1 MLNKRPVPPLLVSVQ
16 VAGAAPQNYRF
27 TGPFRIGRTED
38 CDVCVKSEFV
48 SRSHM
53 KVDFENGRWVARDL
67 GSSNGV
73 YLDGERV
80 PQVDVNSASTFRLG
94 IEGPTVTLE
103 SSPAVP
109 APPPAANVDN
119 YVERYFTATPD
130 APAGEHTMLVRRAFQ
145 QIQTKQKRKYTNVIA
160 ALGIAVIAA
169 GGYAFYVHLQFGK
182 QRALAESI
190 FYSMKSVDL
199 EIAGMEKLV
208 TDTNNAAGM
217 EAVKNYQKRRK
228 EMEKTYDQF
237 LSSMRTYD
245 PKMSQEDRL
254 ILRVARIFGECELNM
269 PPGFAGEVRTYIRK
283 WQSSPRYKKAIQ
295 LAHDKGYTQRITQ
308 EFLARD
314 LPPQFFY
321 LGMQESDFDPFIS
334 GPMTHK
340 GIAKGMWQF
349 IPETAVKYGM
359 KVGPLLDLRRPDP
372 GDDRHHWEIETTAA
386 SRYIKDLYST
396 DAQASGLLVIAS
408 YNWGEDRVIKLIR
421 SLPMNPHERNFW
433 KLLAAYRDQIP
444 QETYD
449 YVYYIFSAAVI
460 GENPRLFGFDFDNP
474 LGQLEQK

>member
-1 MLNKRPVPPLLVSVQ
+1 MLNKEPVPPLLVSVQ
-16 VAGAAPQNYRF
+16 VAGAPQQNFRF
-27 TGPFRIGRTED
+27 TGPFRIGRTDD

-48 SRSHM
+48 SRSHV

-73 YLDGERV
+73 YLNGERV
-80 PQVDVNSASTFRLG
+80 PQVDIASASTFRLG
-94 IEGPTVTLE
+94 IEGPTVRLE
-103 SSPAVP
+103 SSPADP
-109 APPPAANVDN
+109 APSPAATVDK
-119 YVERYFTATPD
+119 YVERYFTATAG

-145 QIQTKQKRKYTNVIA
+145 QIQTKQKRRYTNVIA
-160 ALGIAVIAA
+160 ALGIAVIAVA
-169 GGYAFYVHLQFGK
+169 GYAFYVHLQFGK

-199 EIAGMEKLV
+199 DIAGVEKLV

-217 EAVKNYQKRRK
+217 EAVKKYQQRRK
-228 EMEKTYDQF
+228 EMEKNYDQF
-237 LSSMRTYD
+237 LSSLRTYD

-269 PPGFAGEVRTYIRK
+269 PGGFVDEVHTYIRK
-283 WQSSPRYKKAIQ
+283 WQSSARYKRAIQ

-421 SLPMNPHERNFW
+421 SLPMNPRERNFW
-433 KLLAAYRDQIP
+433 KLLAAYRGKIP

-460 GENPRLFGFDFDNP
+460 GENPRIFGFDFDNP